1 MDKFDK
7 IQQVEQDDSI
17 GASGQQDDE
26 GSLVGN
32 AQDSQ
37 HEASTENDTF
47 DEEEKDVAESLE
59 AIQLI
64 LREVPE
70 ALLMQE
76 VASRVEREPSQNVPK
91 MVRQISAFQGPLPP
105 PAMLAQYDDIC
116 PGFADRI
123 VSLTERQQGHRID
136 IESRSVTASIW
147 NERLGQIFAFIIC
160 MFTLVSSVW
169 LISEDHAWS
178 GSLLAGG
185 TMTGLAYIF
194 ITGRKQN
201 EKSDDE

>member
-1 MDKFDK
+1 MDKVDNL
-7 IQQVEQDDSI
+7 QQVERDGDIDFSKDM
-17 GASGQQDDE
+17 SDERVPVDNSNDGQTHTCTEVDAE
-26 GSLVGN
+26 V
-32 AQDSQ
+32 AA
-37 HEASTENDTF
+37 EAEQRN
-47 DEEEKDVAESLE
+47 LE

-64 LREVPE
+64 LREIPE
-70 ALLMQE
+70 PLLMQE
-76 VASRVEREPSQNVPK
+76 VASRVEKEPSENIPR
-91 MVRQISAFQGPLPP
+91 MVRQVSAFQGPLPP
-105 PAMLAQYDDIC
+105 PAMLAQYEDIC

-169 LISEDHAWS
+169 LISKDFTWS

-201 EKSDDE
+201 EKSGDE

>member
-1 MDKFDK
+1 MDKVDNLL
-7 IQQVEQDDSI
+7 QVERDGAIDFSQDMP
-17 GASGQQDDE
+17 DE
-26 GSLVGN
+26 RFPVGN
-32 AQDSQ
+32 SNDDQTHTCTDADAGVGA
-37 HEASTENDTF
+37 EAEQSD
-47 DEEEKDVAESLE
+47 LE

-70 ALLMQE
+70 SLLMQE
-76 VASRVEREPSQNVPK
+76 VASRVEKEPSENIPK
-91 MVRQISAFQGPLPP
+91 MVRQVSAFQGPLPP
-105 PAMLAQYDDIC
+105 PVMLAQYEDIC

-160 MFTLVSSVW
+160 MFTLASSVW
-169 LISEDHAWS
+169 LISKDFAWS

-201 EKSDDE
+201 EKSSDE

>member
-1 MDKFDK
+1 MDKVDNL
-7 IQQVEQDDSI
+7 QQVERDGDIDFSKDM
-17 GASGQQDDE
+17 SDERVPVDNSNDGQTHTCTEVDAE
-26 GSLVGN
+26 V
-32 AQDSQ
+32 AA
-37 HEASTENDTF
+37 EAEQRD
-47 DEEEKDVAESLE
+47 LE

-64 LREVPE
+64 LREIPE
-70 ALLMQE
+70 PLLMQE
-76 VASRVEREPSQNVPK
+76 VASRVEKEPSENIPR
-91 MVRQISAFQGPLPP
+91 MVRQVSAFQGPLPP
-105 PAMLAQYDDIC
+105 PAMLAQYEDIC

-169 LISEDHAWS
+169 LISKDFTWS

-201 EKSDDE
+201 EKSGDE

>member
-1 MDKFDK
+1 MDKVDNL
-7 IQQVEQDDSI
+7 QQVERD
-17 GASGQQDDE
+17 GAIDFSKDMSDERVPVDNSNDGQTHTCTEVDAE
-26 GSLVGN
+26 V
-32 AQDSQ
+32 AA
-37 HEASTENDTF
+37 EAEQRD
-47 DEEEKDVAESLE
+47 LE

-64 LREVPE
+64 LREIPE
-70 ALLMQE
+70 PLLMQE
-76 VASRVEREPSQNVPK
+76 VASRVEKEPSENIPR
-91 MVRQISAFQGPLPP
+91 MVRQVSAFQGPLPP
-105 PAMLAQYDDIC
+105 PAMLAQYEDIC

-169 LISEDHAWS
+169 LISKDFTWS

-201 EKSDDE
+201 EKSGDE

>member
-1 MDKFDK
+1 MRNADTENARECDSALSMF
-7 IQQVEQDDSI
+7 VEQDVSN
-17 GASGQQDDE
+17 SSCVNQDDR
-26 GSLVGN
+26 
-32 AQDSQ
+32 QDSS
-37 HEASTENDTF
+37 ETNFGVEENKDQ
-47 DEEEKDVAESLE
+47 DVAQSL
-59 AIQLI
+59 AALQLI
-64 LREVPE
+64 LQEMPE
-70 ALLMQE
+70 DLLIQE
-76 VASRVEREPSQNVPK
+76 VASRVEKEPFENVPR
-91 MVRQISAFQGPLPP
+91 MVRQVSAFQGPLPP

-116 PGFADRI
+116 PGLADRI

-169 LISEDHAWS
+169 LISKDFAWS

-201 EKSDDE
+201 EKAGDE